1 MTNTGNLPS
10 SSVVQSR
17 AVDRPGYRRVVIKA
31 GTSVLTNPPDHQGLN
46 LEVMSEL
53 ARQICGL
60 GDAGVEVLLVTSGAI
75 AAGREALGAS
85 KNEGTRDIHT
95 RQVMAAVG
103 QSRIMH
109 TYQELFAAH
118 GGRVAQTLL
127 TIKDLSDRQS
137 YLNLRNTLRGLLE
150 SDVVPILNEND
161 VVAVDEIGEVFGDN
175 DRLSALVANL
185 MDADLLVVLTDIDG
199 LYTADPNVDAT
210 ARFIAEVEHIDASI
224 EAMAGR
230 NRHPW
235 ARGGMATKLEA
246 ARLVTTSGISMVMC
260 RGFARDAVT
269 KAARGEAIGTLFKPA
284 GSKLEARK
292 RWMLGSVSHQ
302 GGVVVDA
309 GAARALQ
316 ENHRSLLPAGIA
328 QVSGNFGRGDIIYI
342 SDKEGRAIACGIV
355 NYSSG
360 DVQRISGLRSG
371 QIAETL
377 GYQYGQEVV
386 HRNHLVLL

>member
-1 MTNTGNLPS
+1 MSNTGSLPA
-10 SSVVQSR
+10 SSVAQSR
-17 AVDRPGYRRVVIKA
+17 AADRPRYRRVVIKA

-46 LEVMSEL
+46 LEVMRSL
-53 ARQICGL
+53 AEQIAGL
-60 GDAGVEVLLVTSGAI
+60 GVEALLVTSGAI
-75 AAGREALGAS
+75 AAGREALGAG
-85 KNEGTRDIHT
+85 KNEGTRDINN

-118 GGRVAQTLL
+118 GRQVAQTLL

-150 SDVVPILNEND
+150 SGVVPILNEND

-185 MDADLLVVLTDIDG
+185 MDADLLVILTDIDG
-199 LYTADPNVDAT
+199 LYTADPHVDPNAQ
-210 ARFIAEVEHIDASI
+210 FIPEVEHVDASI
-224 EAMAGR
+224 EAMAGK

-246 ARLVTTSGISMVMC
+246 ARLVTTSGISMIMC
-260 RGFARDAVT
+260 RGMDEDAVS
-269 KAARGEAIGTLFKPA
+269 KAVRGEAVGTLFKPA

-292 RWMLGSVSHQ
+292 RWMLGNVSHQ

-309 GAARALQ
+309 GAAQALQ
-316 ENHRSLLPAGIA
+316 QDHRSLLPAGVA
-328 QVSGNFGRGDIIYI
+328 QVNGDFGRGDIIYV
-342 SDKEGRAIACGIV
+342 SDDSGRAIACGIV
-355 NYSSG
+355 NYNSV
-360 DVQRISGLRSG
+360 DVGRIRGLRSR

-377 GYQYGQEVV
+377 GYQYGEEVV

>member
-1 MTNTGNLPS
+1 MTNTGSLPS
-10 SSVVQSR
+10 SSVVPSR
-17 AVDRPGYRRVVIKA
+17 AADRPRYRRVVVKA
-31 GTSVLTNPPDHQGLN
+31 GTSVLTKPPDHQGLN
-46 LEVMSEL
+46 LEVMGDL

-60 GDAGVEVLLVTSGAI
+60 GSSGIEVLLVSSGAI
-75 AAGREALGAS
+75 AAGREALGS
-85 KNEGTRDIHT
+85 GKTVGTPDIAT

-109 TYQELFAAH
+109 TYQELFAVH
-118 GGRVAQTLL
+118 GGLVAQTLL

-137 YLNLRNTLRGLLE
+137 YLNLRTTLRGLLE
-150 SDVVPILNEND
+150 SGVVPILNEND

-185 MDADLLVVLTDIDG
+185 MDADLLVILTDIDG

-210 ARFIAEVEHIDASI
+210 AQFIAEVEHVDASI

-246 ARLVTTSGISMVMC
+246 ARLVTTSGISMIMC
-260 RGFARDAVT
+260 RGMAEDAVT
-269 KAARGEAIGTLFKPA
+269 KAASGQAIGTLFKPA

-292 RWMLGSVSHQ
+292 RWMLGNVSHQ

-316 ENHRSLLPAGIA
+316 QNHKSLLPAGIA

-342 SDKEGRAIACGIV
+342 SDNEGRAIACGIV

-360 DVQRISGLRSG
+360 DVESIRGLRSG

>member
-1 MTNTGNLPS
+1 MTNTGSLPS
-10 SSVVQSR
+10 SSVEESR
-17 AVDRPGYRRVVIKA
+17 AAARARYRRVVIKA
-31 GTSVLTNPPDHQGLN
+31 GTSVLTKPPDHQTLN
-46 LEVMSEL
+46 LEVMRGL
-53 ARQICGL
+53 ARQICAL
-60 GDAGVEVLLVTSGAI
+60 GAGGAEALLVTSGAI
-75 AAGREALGAS
+75 AAGREALGAG
-85 KNEGTRDIHT
+85 KNEGTRDIPT

-109 TYQELFAAH
+109 TYQEMFAAH

-137 YLNLRNTLRGLLE
+137 YLNLRTTLRGLLE
-150 SDVVPILNEND
+150 SGVVPILNEND

-199 LYTADPNVDAT
+199 LYTADPNVDPT
-210 ARFIAEVEHIDASI
+210 AQFIAEVDHVDASI

-235 ARGGMATKLEA
+235 AKGGMATKLEA

-260 RGFARDAVT
+260 RGLAEDAVT
-269 KAARGEAIGTLFKPA
+269 KAVSGEPIGTLFKPA

-292 RWMLGSVSHQ
+292 RWMLGNVSHQ

-316 ENHRSLLPAGIA
+316 NNNRSLLPAGIA
-328 QVSGNFGRGDIIYI
+328 QVNGKFGRGDIIYI
-342 SDKEGRAIACGIV
+342 DDEAGRAIACGIV
-355 NYSSG
+355 NYSSA
-360 DVQRISGLRSG
+360 DVGRIRGLRSG